1 MNVATGLNDDGC
13 LNATNGKNDGSGPN
27 ITSGPNE
34 GVDEVF
40 YGELNDVDED
50 SSESDRVDGDNLLSN
65 EEEERMVAI
74 KNKPRLVEELGP
86 DVVLEEIVHISIEE
100 NEDLRGLGS
109 REETCYLDSSDVG
122 SYETDSDGGIICKNS
137 GKSTDPNGTFE
148 LMVERPTKA
157 KIQDIVKF
165 CRLRFFQSIRNDLNL
180 GDGSK
185 FTLISDMQKGL
196 SEEVHQC
203 LPNVEHRLCV
213 RHMYAN

>member
-137 GKSTDPNGTFE
+137 GKVFFYNST
-148 LMVERPTKA
+148 VEPRFQLGMIFKSQQQFKNVIYSYA
-157 KIQDIVKF
+157 VDHSFDI
-165 CRLRFFQSIRNDLNL
+165 RFVLNR
-180 GDGSK
+180 K
-185 FTLISDMQKGL
+185 
-196 SEEVHQC
+196 
-203 LPNVEHRLCV
+203 
-213 RHMYAN
+213 